1 MINNKTTLVMLVLII
16 LLLIGCSN
24 KIVEYHNYTYRGE
37 STNWIGEFE
46 VSTTQTFK
54 EIDEKPHYD
63 TESEY
68 IFTLTYKGEIEDLL
82 EVQELQYSYEYLYK
96 RSGDTIEKPND
107 KEIMYKEI
115 IYRKSSE
122 GIRIISPDDVIKV
135 TVEVDGKAET
145 FLLINPDRTF
155 YEIRY

>member
-1 MINNKTTLVMLVLII
+1 MTTYL
-16 LLLIGCSN
+16 
-24 KIVEYHNYTYRGE
+24 
-37 STNWIGEFE
+37 TN
-46 VSTTQTFK
+46 TA
-54 EIDEKPHYD
+54 
-63 TESEY
+63 
-68 IFTLTYKGEIEDLL
+68 
-82 EVQELQYSYEYLYK
+82 
-96 RSGDTIEKPND
+96 IEKPND

-122 GIRIISPDDVIKV
+122 GIRIISSDDVIKV

>member
-1 MINNKTTLVMLVLII
+1 MLALMI
-16 LLLIGCSN
+16 LLLTGCLN
-24 KIVEYHNYTYRGE
+24 KELIHHNYTYKGE
-37 STNWIGEFE
+37 SKDWIGGFE
-46 VSTTQTFK
+46 VRTTQTFK

-122 GIRIISPDDVIKV
+122 GIRIISRDDVIKV

-145 FLLINPDRTF
+145 FALINENRSLYTIK
-155 YEIRY
+155 Y